1 MKPFCN
7 SVHNL
12 PLSVGLA
19 KCPQQHCVQEQ
30 TKGGMSHSD
39 GKNHQWTSCSCCV
52 HHWSLFEAGCWSMQT
67 SGFAQPA
74 AIYSYLGFCYSEQL
88 FKSAVRLKCQ
98 QGYERGEK
106 TEVYGDHAAGT
117 GSVCLPDG
125 ASLFGR
131 RTVPLHCSTPLPSC
145 ISCSHVGINPFA
157 ED

>member
-1 MKPFCN
+1 MLVYVDVWFCPT
-7 SVHNL
+7 SSYIFL
-12 PLSVGLA
+12 LRFLLLRA
-19 KCPQQHCVQEQ
+19 ALQH
-30 TKGGMSHSD
+30 
-39 GKNHQWTSCSCCV
+39 
-52 HHWSLFEAGCWSMQT
+52 
-67 SGFAQPA
+67 
-74 AIYSYLGFCYSEQL
+74 
-88 FKSAVRLKCQ
+88 SAVRLKCQ

-106 TEVYGDHAAGT
+106 TEEVYGDHAAGT